1 MDRFERIVP
10 NTDSAHF
17 PILLITGKQGK
28 IYQVP
33 GTTPGIVVGFLC
45 LKKGREGD

>member
-1 MDRFERIVP
+1 MDRFERILP

-17 PILLITGKQGK
+17 PILLITGKQGN

-33 GTTPGIVVGFLC
+33 RTMPGIVVGFLC
-45 LKKGREGD
+45 LKKGREVD